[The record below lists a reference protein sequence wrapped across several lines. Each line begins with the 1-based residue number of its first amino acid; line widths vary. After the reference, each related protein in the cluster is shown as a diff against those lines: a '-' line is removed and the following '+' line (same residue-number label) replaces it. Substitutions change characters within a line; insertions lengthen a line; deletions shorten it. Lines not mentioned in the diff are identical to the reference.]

1 MPLSLQIITP
11 ERIVFEEEGVESVTV
26 PGSEG
31 EMTILPSHAPLMS
44 GLQPGP
50 LVFRKGGVETDVALS
65 GGFIEVLENRVIVL
79 ADTAE
84 RSDEIDAAR
93 AEEARQRAA
102 ARLATREGEMDIA
115 MVMAALDRAQ
125 ARLRVVERRRRRP
138 ARGGPPQQP
147 QA

>member
-1 MPLSLQIITP
+1 MPLSLQIVTP
-11 ERIVFEEEGVESVTV
+11 ERVVFEEEGVESVTV

-44 GLQPGP
+44 GLQPGA

-65 GGFIEVLENRVIVL
+65 GGFLEVLDDKVIIL

-93 AEEARQRAA
+93 AEQARQDAA

-138 ARGGPPQQP
+138 GSGGPPQTPRQ
-147 QA
+147 